1 MAFCEM
7 CGKQGTTK
15 ADVEGVE
22 LITCKDC
29 SKYGIIKKSFREPIK
44 KSFTKRFDKVSP
56 KNNNEIRK
64 KNSFKLIDSFSSILQ
79 KSRQEKGLK
88 QEDFAKFLNERES
101 LVSKWEQGSIT
112 PNIEVAKKLERK
124 LGLKLIEKEEEK
136 KEDKDS
142 FKNRLNKEFTLG
154 DFIKVRK
161 RR

>member
-1 MAFCEM
+1 M
-7 CGKQGTTK
+7 
-15 ADVEGVE
+15 
-22 LITCKDC
+22 
-29 SKYGIIKKSFREPIK
+29 
-44 KSFTKRFDKVSP
+44 
-56 KNNNEIRK
+56 
-64 KNSFKLIDSFSSILQ
+64 
-79 KSRQEKGLK
+79 
-88 QEDFAKFLNERES
+88 
-101 LVSKWEQGSIT
+101 VSKWEQGSIT